1 MDNQIMT
8 KSGKHCG
15 NFSFSH
21 NCFLFFAL
29 VIISF
34 IDIFHGFVKIIS
46 KLSAA
51 GLLYHM
57 GKSFNERVTI
67 IRYPTKSYDP
77 STLCTVPLRF

>member
-1 MDNQIMT
+1 MT

-15 NFSFSH
+15 NFYFSH
-21 NCFLFFAL
+21 NYFLLIFAF

-34 IDIFHGFVKIIS
+34 IDIFLGFVKIIS

-51 GLLYHM
+51 GLLYHV

-77 STLCTVPLRF
+77 STCTTVPMRF